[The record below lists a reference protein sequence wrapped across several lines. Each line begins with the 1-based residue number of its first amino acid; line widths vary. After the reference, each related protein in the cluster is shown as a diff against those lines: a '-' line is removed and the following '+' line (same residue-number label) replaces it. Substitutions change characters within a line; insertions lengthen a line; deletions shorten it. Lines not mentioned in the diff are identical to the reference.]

1 MYDCM
6 IHSVH
11 SNEQDVTGAQI
22 IMDKGGKTAGE
33 AWSKKLSRRVTGH
46 LPDCPT
52 NEALKCGA
60 TLIVNVKL
68 RIKKTRTWAPACHMN
83 TSVIDIRC

>member
-33 AWSKKLSRRVTGH
+33 AWSKKLSRRVTGY

-52 NEALKCGA
+52 NEALK
-60 TLIVNVKL
+60 
-68 RIKKTRTWAPACHMN
+68 
-83 TSVIDIRC
+83 